1 MKRSIFAIIA
11 GLLLAAGI
19 STVALA
25 QWPTTCVEANDAFER
40 YVGNEHNVGIYQR
53 TFGDGPEAEQACQ
66 NDHREDIRAA
76 FNWAIPESTPATAPT
91 PVEPP
96 PPPAKDY
103 GNWRYTNRDGTHW
116 AWISSSS
123 LNAALEVRCGETTR
137 RFPFLVYLLWYN
149 TPDDALSDLDD
160 GEYNIK
166 VQYRWHRHAAAYQTH
181 IWWEGGWRVFLPDDR
196 GADFARLLI
205 RDPGISFRVRSETSS
220 RTYEADFDNLGT
232 DDGPDHPI
240 RQVMRVCAKT

>member
-1 MKRSIFAIIA
+1 MALSVSDLDTRCCRRKGSTVESRSWSASISQSGCWPQKRHRTMKRSIFAIIA

-137 RFPFLVYLLWYN
+137 RFLFL
-149 TPDDALSDLDD
+149 
-160 GEYNIK
+160 K
-166 VQYRWHRHAAAYQTH
+166 
-181 IWWEGGWRVFLPDDR
+181 
-196 GADFARLLI
+196 
-205 RDPGISFRVRSETSS
+205 
-220 RTYEADFDNLGT
+220 
-232 DDGPDHPI
+232 
-240 RQVMRVCAKT
+240 